1 MDRKSRIFGFLFIG
15 TTTLIATGF
24 SFFMTFFKENNIS
37 LFSVGIILVLLAIS
51 IFDFWAAWRFSRVPV
66 TYPNS

>member
-1 MDRKSRIFGFLFIG
+1 MG
-15 TTTLIATGF
+15 TTVLIAAGF
-24 SFFMTFFKENNIS
+24 SLYMAFFKEDNIS
-37 LFSVGIILVLLAIS
+37 LFSVGIILVFLAIS